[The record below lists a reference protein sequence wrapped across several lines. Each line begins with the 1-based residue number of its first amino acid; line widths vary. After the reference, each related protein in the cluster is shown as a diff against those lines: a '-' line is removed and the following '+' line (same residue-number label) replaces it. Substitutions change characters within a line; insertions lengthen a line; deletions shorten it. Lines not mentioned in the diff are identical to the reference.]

1 MSSQFTSRAGALIAL
16 SLASTLAAAGPE
28 QERNKEN
35 ALAFFNGWGSG
46 VQPLF
51 EKYVV
56 PEMKQHSAAMKDGRQ
71 AYSDFIGTMDAMTRR
86 TGGGKGPPPGGAGDA
101 RGGPPSGGDGGM
113 TARYLVAENDLVAV
127 LTGMAGDMLR
137 FNKEGKIT
145 EHWGFW
151 QPASNP
157 ISGPTG
163 AAGNEA
169 RNRGNATA
177 LYASLKKAADA
188 KPQVDKYVA
197 PGLKQ
202 LVAGIPAGQDGFATW
217 LSDSLSKGAKWD
229 VKHVVAEKDMVVL
242 IGANSQPVEKAA
254 TLDPLLSA
262 GGAMGAMLGNDPK
275 TLEAVGSM
283 GSPGCGN
290 GPGFKSPERGKD
302 GRAFV
307 IALRFDA
314 QGKIS
319 EYWQIE
325 QPFMA
330 EWACA
335 GRWHANS
342 LF

>member
-1 MSSQFTSRAGALIAL
+1 MSFKSRLRAVALVVL
-16 SLASTLAAAGPE
+16 SLVGTLAAAGTE
-28 QERNKEN
+28 QERNKES
-35 ALAFFNGWGSG
+35 ALDFFNNWGGG
-46 VQPLF
+46 VQRMF

-56 PEMKQHSAAMKDGRQ
+56 PDMKQHSAAMKDGRQ
-71 AYSDFIGTMDAMTRR
+71 AYIDFIGGMDAMARR
-86 TGGGKGPPPGGAGDA
+86 RGGGTPPPPGGAAAVGA
-101 RGGPPSGGDGGM
+101 PASGGGDGMG
-113 TARYLVAENDLVAV
+113 ARHAVAEGDLVV
-127 LTGMAGDMLR
+127 LLSGMAADMVR

-151 QPASNP
+151 QRTGNP
-157 ISGPTG
+157 LSGPTG
-163 AAGNEA
+163 AAGNET

-177 LYASLKKAADA
+177 FYASLRKPADA
-188 KPQVDKYVA
+188 RSQVDRYVA
-197 PGLKQ
+197 PGFKQ
-202 LVAGIPAGQDGFATW
+202 QVAGIPAGHDGFATW
-217 LSDSLSKGAKWD
+217 LSDSLSKGAHWD

-242 IGANSQPVEKAA
+242 IGANPLPVDKEA
-254 TLDPLLSA
+254 TRDPALN
-262 GGAMGAMLGNDPK
+262 GMGPLFGNDPK
-275 TLEAVGSM
+275 ALEAVGSM
-283 GSPGCGN
+283 GSPGCGD

-307 IALRFDA
+307 IALRFDT

-325 QPFMA
+325 QPFSA

>member
-1 MSSQFTSRAGALIAL
+1 MPSKITRRAGALIAL
-16 SLASTLAAAGPE
+16 SLASTLVAAGPE

-35 ALAFFNGWGSG
+35 TLGFYNGWGSG
-46 VQPLF
+46 AQPLF
-51 EKYVV
+51 EKYVA
-56 PEMKQHSAAMKDGRQ
+56 PEMKQHSGAMKDGRQ

-86 TGGGKGPPPGGAGDA
+86 SGGGGGT
-101 RGGPPSGGDGGM
+101 

-127 LTGMAGDMLR
+127 LTGAAGDMLR

-151 QPASNP
+151 QPTSNP

-163 AAGNEA
+163 AAGHEA

-177 LYASLKKAADA
+177 LYASLKKPADA

-197 PGLKQ
+197 PGFRQ
-202 LVAGIPAGQDGFATW
+202 LVAGIPGGRDGFATW
-217 LSDSLSKGAKWD
+217 LSESLRKGAKWD

-242 IGANSQPVEKAA
+242 IGANPQPVEKTA

-262 GGAMGAMLGNDPK
+262 GGPMRAMLGNDPK
-275 TLEAVGSM
+275 TLAAVGSM
-283 GSPGCGN
+283 GSPGCGD

-319 EYWQIE
+319 EYWQME